1 MLDTA
6 TLNALLLEAFNG
18 QITWLEASRRYP
30 VEEFIET
37 FHSTRTRME
46 SVVAG
51 LTDEQATYVSPAHPI
66 WSISETVTHLIYS
79 QAFYYNKLLDIAP
92 TTSQLPHIVEAA
104 TGFGEGAR
112 QGVPAALLHARL
124 VEATQFITTALTDT
138 RANADPEKIENSPL
152 FGLCAYQTWVLL
164 LLGHEVDH
172 VRQAS
177 VMRRLA
183 RAALP

>member
-18 QITWLEASRRYP
+18 KTTWLEASRRYP
-30 VEEFIET
+30 VETFIEA
-37 FHSTRTRME
+37 FYSTRTRME

-51 LTDEQATYVSPAHPI
+51 LTDEQAAYISPAHPI
-66 WSISETVTHLIYS
+66 WSISETVTHLIYT
-79 QAFYYNKLLDIAP
+79 QAFYYNKLLDI

-104 TGFGEGAR
+104 QGFGEGAK
-112 QGVPAALLHARL
+112 QGVPVAILHARL

-138 RANADPEKIENSPL
+138 RAQANPEKIENSPL
-152 FGLCAYQTWVLL
+152 FGPCAYQTWVLL

>member
-18 QITWLEASRRYP
+18 QITWLEASNRYP
-30 VEEFIET
+30 VETFIEA
-37 FHSTRTRME
+37 FYSTRTRME
-46 SVVAG
+46 TVVAD
-51 LTDEQATYVSPAHPI
+51 LTDEQAAYVSLAHPI

-79 QAFYYNKLLDIAP
+79 QAFYYNKLLEI

-104 TGFGEGAR
+104 QGFGEGSK

-138 RANADPEKIENSPL
+138 RANADPQKIENNPL
-152 FGLCAYQTWVLL
+152 FGLCSYQTWVLL

>member
-18 QITWLEASRRYP
+18 QITWLEASHRYP
-30 VEEFIET
+30 VEAFIET
-37 FHSTRTRME
+37 FYSTRTRME

-51 LTDEQATYVSPAHPI
+51 LTDEQAAYVSAAHPI

-79 QAFYYNKLLDIAP
+79 QAFYYNKLLEI
-92 TTSQLPHIVEAA
+92 TTSQLPHLVEAA
-104 TGFGEGAR
+104 QGFGEGAK
-112 QGVPAALLHARL
+112 QNIPTALLHARL
-124 VEATQFITTALTDT
+124 IEATQFITTALTDT
-138 RANADPEKIENSPL
+138 RAQADPEKIENSPL
-152 FGLCAYQTWVLL
+152 FGLCSYQTWVLL